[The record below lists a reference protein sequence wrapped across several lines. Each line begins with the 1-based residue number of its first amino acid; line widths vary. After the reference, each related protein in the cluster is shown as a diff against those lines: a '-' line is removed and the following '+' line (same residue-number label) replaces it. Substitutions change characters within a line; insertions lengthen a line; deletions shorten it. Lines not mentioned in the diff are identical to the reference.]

1 MNKTL
6 ITAIASAIAFILL
19 VINTLFKTDLTVDEE
34 VITSIATLLACGVM
48 WFISHYWN
56 QDYTS
61 TAKKFTKAMRT
72 AKRLAREG
80 DLALEDL
87 VVAVVEEAEKEEEE
101 DDD

>member
-19 VINTLFKTDLTVDEE
+19 VINTIFKTDFSVDEE

-56 QDYTS
+56 QDYTLV
-61 TAKKFTKAMRT
+61 AKRYTKVMRE
-72 AKRLAREG
+72 AKRLAKEG
-80 DLALEDL
+80 DCTLSDLANAIMEEIEED
-87 VVAVVEEAEKEEEE
+87 E
-101 DDD
+101 DDDN

>member
-19 VINTLFKTDLTVDEE
+19 VINTICKTNLTVDEE
-34 VITSIATLLACGVM
+34 VITSIATLIACGVM

-61 TAKKFTKAMRT
+61 TAKKFTKAMRK
-72 AKRLAREG
+72 AKILAKEG
-80 DLALEDL
+80 DATLEDL
-87 VVAVVEEAEKEEEE
+87 LDAVVEEAEREEE
-101 DDD
+101 DD